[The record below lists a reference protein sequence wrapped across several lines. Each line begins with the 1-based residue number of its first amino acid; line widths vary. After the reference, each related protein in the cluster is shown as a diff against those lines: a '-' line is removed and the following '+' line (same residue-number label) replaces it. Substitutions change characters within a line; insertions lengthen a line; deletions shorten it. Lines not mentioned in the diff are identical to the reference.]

1 MYKLEKYKKENI
13 LKIHLFNIL
22 EYLYVYVLFSA
33 FALDMSA
40 YILRVFLIPGEGVSC
55 RQEGL

>member
-40 YILRVFLIPGEGVSC
+40 YILIVFLIPGEGVSC